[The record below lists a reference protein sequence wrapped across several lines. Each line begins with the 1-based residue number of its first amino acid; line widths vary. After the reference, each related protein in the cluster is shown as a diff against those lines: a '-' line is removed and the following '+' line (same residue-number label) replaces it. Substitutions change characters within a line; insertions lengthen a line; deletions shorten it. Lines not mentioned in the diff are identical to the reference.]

1 MGRASRPK
9 PARLARKLR
18 QIRLSFGVSQ
28 DDMVERLGL
37 GDQLS
42 RVVIS
47 AFERGAR
54 EPALPILLRYAR
66 IAGVSV
72 ESLIDDEEDLPKAMK
87 AAALQ
92 FKELKPGRKPKEKSK
107 R

>member
-1 MGRASRPK
+1 MGRASRSK

-28 DDMVERLGL
+28 DGLVERLGL
-37 GDQLS
+37 GDRIT
-42 RVVIS
+42 RVEIS

-54 EPALPILLRYAR
+54 EPDLPVILRYAR
-66 IAGVSV
+66 VAGVSV
-72 ESLIDDEEDLPKAMK
+72 ESLIDDEEDLPKALK
-87 AAALQ
+87 AASLQ
-92 FKELKPGRKPKEKSK
+92 FKELKRGRKPKEK